1 LTQKKCQRDDK
12 MMRFATLAF
21 ACLLLF
27 PYAVTAAEYQIVLR
41 EFPIMKSVFGQVQSR
56 DIVPARARI
65 GGTIAK
71 IAVEAGNAVTAGE
84 TIANV
89 VDQKLALQLEAIK
102 ARKSALS
109 AQLESART
117 NLERAEQLFSQGIV
131 AKTRLD
137 DAKTQFDVINNQVNS
152 IEAEK
157 AVIVQQAEEGIVTAP
172 STGRVLS
179 VPVTEGSVILPG
191 EPVARI
197 AVGGY
202 FLRLSLPERHA
213 AGIAEGDTVVVGTRG
228 ILPGEGSAKS
238 LSGVVAKVYPEIVEG
253 RVTADVEVEGLGDFF
268 VGERTL
274 VSIPIGTRSA
284 IAVPSGAIATRN
296 GLDYVTI
303 IENGQPADV
312 TVIPGEVVANGDAGL
327 TEILSGLHPG
337 DMVIVP

>member
-1 LTQKKCQRDDK
+1 
-12 MMRFATLAF
+12 MRFATLAF
-21 ACLLLF
+21 ACLFLSSHL
-27 PYAVTAAEYQIVLR
+27 AVAAEYQIVLR
-41 EFPIMKSVFGQVQSR
+41 EFPVMKSVFGQVQSR

-65 GGTIAK
+65 GGTIAQ
-71 IAVEAGNAVTAGE
+71 ILVEAGNAVTAGE

-102 ARKSALS
+102 ARQSAIS

-117 NLERAEQLFSQGIV
+117 NLERAEQLFSRGIV

-137 DAKTQFDVINNQVNS
+137 DAKTQFDVINNQMNS

-157 AVIVQQAEEGIVTAP
+157 AVIVQQAEEGIVVAP

-191 EPVARI
+191 EAVARI

-213 AGIAEGDTVVVGTRG
+213 GGIAEGDTVVVGTRG
-228 ILPGEGSAKS
+228 IVPAEGSAQS
-238 LSGVVAKVYPEIVEG
+238 LSGIVAKVYPEIVDG
-253 RVTADVEVEGLGDFF
+253 RVTADVEVDGLGDFF

-274 VSIPIGTRSA
+274 VSIPVGTRSA

-296 GLDYVTI
+296 GLDYVTVLK
-303 IENGQPADV
+303 NGQPTDV
-312 TVIPGEVVANGDAGL
+312 TVIPGEIVAKGNSTL
-327 TEILSGLHPG
+327 TEILTGLHPG
-337 DMVIVP
+337 DTVIVP